1 MSASLDDLRK
11 HKFCTYQLD
20 KVDYQTTVVTP
31 SFLYSSKSRFLE
43 QWTLSEPLGEA
54 LTGEKLDLIRR
65 ERLINRDFERLCVIE
80 ELLTHIIGNERRC
93 NSYCFHLS
101 VLLV

>member
-1 MSASLDDLRK
+1 MICLSIS
-11 HKFCTYQLD
+11 FCTYQLD
-20 KVDYQTTVVTP
+20 KVGYQTTVVTP

-43 QWTLSEPLGEA
+43 QWILSDHLGAA

-80 ELLTHIIGNERRC
+80 ELLTHMA
-93 NSYCFHLS
+93 FAAL
-101 VLLV
+101 